1 MKKKLRYAIV
11 NHVYFEA
18 KKKSSSMKKI
28 PIGRILIVDDDV
40 DVLKIVRDLIEE
52 FGYEAVGC
60 SSGKEALK
68 LVKKRK
74 YDLLLTDLSL
84 PEMDGIKL
92 MQNVRELA
100 PYVICIMVTGKGT
113 IETAVEAMKV
123 GAFDYILKPLKPEI
137 LLTALARGME
147 VRRLRESEEKYRTIV
162 EDQTEMI
169 CRWKP
174 DGTITYA
181 NEVYCRYFGKTCNEL
196 IGQVFPHIIEEERD
210 MLKGHAAGLNREN
223 PVGMME
229 NRAVMPTGE
238 IRWQHWT
245 NRAILDGRE
254 NVVEFQSVGR
264 DITDRKQAEEALHKS
279 REELKER
286 VKELEEFYQ
295 LAVGRELRMIELKQ
309 ELEELKTELGNYKS

>member
-1 MKKKLRYAIV
+1 
-11 NHVYFEA
+11 
-18 KKKSSSMKKI
+18 
-28 PIGRILIVDDDV
+28 
-40 DVLKIVRDLIEE
+40 
-52 FGYEAVGC
+52 
-60 SSGKEALK
+60 
-68 LVKKRK
+68 
-74 YDLLLTDLSL
+74 
-84 PEMDGIKL
+84 
-92 MQNVRELA
+92 
-100 PYVICIMVTGKGT
+100 
-113 IETAVEAMKV
+113 
-123 GAFDYILKPLKPEI
+123 
-137 LLTALARGME
+137 ME

-196 IGQVFPHIIEEERD
+196 IGCVLPHIIEEDRET
-210 MLKGHAAGLNREN
+210 LKGHAAGLNSEN

-245 NRAILDGRE
+245 NRAILDGQG

-264 DITDRKQAEEALHKS
+264 DITDRKHTEEALHKS

-295 LAVGRELRMIELKQ
+295 LAVGRELRMIELK
-309 ELEELKTELGNYKS
+309 EEIEELKAELGKYRP